1 MTMQENKLFPGRPG
15 YTGPTSGV
23 FAMLHHTV
31 LAERSHDVMER
42 VDYVRRCKP
51 KREIKVRLRNMMY
64 LGAAGER
71 YTAKRAPLDA
81 DHAAK
86 RDTLWADYEAK
97 LDALEADY
105 EAKRSALW
113 ADYNAKRY
121 DLWTGYKAQL
131 DAMRADYK
139 AKRDYKAKLDALWAD
154 YKAKRGAL
162 SAKYRAKLAPLDAEL
177 LRYIETLMPDHA
189 WNGRKIKGTAG

>member
-1 MTMQENKLFPGRPG
+1 MPENKLFPGRPG

-71 YTAKRAPLDA
+71 YLAKLAL
-81 DHAAK
+81 
-86 RDTLWADYEAK
+86 LWADYA
-97 LDALEADY
+97 
-105 EAKRSALW
+105 
-113 ADYNAKRY
+113 
-121 DLWTGYKAQL
+121 
-131 DAMRADYK
+131 
-139 AKRDYKAKLDALWAD
+139 AKLDALWAA
-154 YKAKRGAL
+154 YKAKRAPLEADYAAKIGA
-162 SAKYRAKLAPLDAEL
+162 LDAEL
-177 LRYIETLMPDHA
+177 LAYIGEYMPGHA
-189 WNGRKIKGTAG
+189 WNGRKIVGTAD